1 MPGPLPRTPS
11 GITARA
17 AGRSTAMILALLALA
32 VVASGH
38 AQTRP
43 RTRSIWEREQE
54 RLQTEAVRTARTAA
68 AIVPVIEI
76 GSNWEHA
83 PTRTL
88 EILHAIGADR
98 RFLPSVRVYA
108 RSYERTLLRRA
119 GQHEASTTLLDAL
132 GYVRAWRILGPFD
145 NEGKHGFDTVMPPE
159 TALDQPTDTSAEVE
173 GAERP
178 IHWRTLPDLGDT
190 DTVSFGPFLTPGVD
204 VCAFAETWVELDH
217 PAPLSL
223 WAGASGALRVWWN
236 GTEVLEDGVY
246 RSLDLDRDAAL
257 VDGRAG
263 WNRVLV
269 KVCGA
274 SEGESFV
281 LRIAE
286 PDGTPRAVHA
296 DPSGATLPSPAPV
309 VGWPSHGPAPTTI
322 LAALEAAVTAHPDD
336 ATAHEALARYLGY
349 TGGSDPSEHRVR
361 DLAMRATE
369 LHATA
374 QNLLYAAEQQA
385 TRAERS
391 RFVLAAVALAPND
404 PDVRLAHATLVQGG
418 PSGRSGERALA
429 MLEAIPDT
437 TVAGLQALSARAH
450 LLAAL
455 GMEESAHAIYESLAT
470 RLPGTPWYLRMLVES
485 EESRGHSDRALEL
498 RRQLL
503 ALRAEDA
510 DSRHA
515 LVDDALAR
523 TDRETATRLVQEELA
538 LHPTSTP
545 TMGWAASV
553 YDSLAMESEAVAV
566 LSAATDLDPD
576 EADTRVAL
584 GQLLLR
590 LGRREAAVASL
601 REALALR
608 PQDASTRMLVEQIE
622 PEARPDE
629 AYATAID
636 EILPRRRPDGE
647 WPATILHDIQVRT
660 VHESGLSS
668 TFRQV
673 VTQIH
678 DEEGAR
684 AARSAAIFYEP
695 STQWVDVRAARVY
708 RDGQVLASYRL
719 GQRSLA
725 EPQYR
730 IYYSAREVVV
740 TFPLLEPGDV
750 IELRYRVEDVAARN
764 SFADYFGTI
773 RGLASSIPTVRIE
786 DVFLTPTSRH
796 LYFNTPSIPV
806 THEESTEGATHVER
820 FVATDVPAMHAEPF
834 MPGYA
839 EVAPYLHASTYR
851 TWDEVGR
858 FWWGLAHDQL
868 AGDAALERTV
878 HELVDDAPDLRTKV
892 ARIYAWA
899 TDHVRYVGLEFGI
912 HGHQPYRVTDVVQRG
927 FGDCKD
933 TASLLYTMLTIA
945 GIDARIALVR
955 TTRNGEI
962 GDQPASLAVFD
973 HAIAYVPALDMFLDG
988 TAEHTGI
995 GEVPQM
1001 DQGAL
1006 ALVVGPASVE
1016 LRHIPIGDAN
1026 ASGRR
1031 RELTVTLAPDGSA
1044 ALIATEEL
1052 RGSEATSARGRYDSP
1067 ETRATRLGQTLGAMF
1082 PGFEMGT
1089 ETFDTLGDRELPV
1102 RYTWTGHVAA
1112 MGERDGGSLRIAPST
1127 IGGLTTAWA
1136 PLATRRHTLVLGPGF
1151 HHRERRVI
1159 AAGALTLD
1167 DVPAGGVAESQF
1179 GRVSL
1184 TYTQS
1189 GRTVTS
1195 ETEVVL
1201 LQGRVSTEE
1210 YPAFRA
1216 WCQAADTLLRS
1227 RVTIGGVR

>member
-1 MPGPLPRTPS
+1 MPSCQVR
-11 GITARA
+11 ARLTVLLA
-17 AGRSTAMILALLALA
+17 CTLALTPALH
-32 VVASGH
+32 GH
-38 AQTRP
+38 AQTRA
-43 RTRSIWEREQE
+43 RGGTIWDREQD
-54 RLQTEAVRTARTAA
+54 RLQAEAVRRARSASS
-68 AIVPVIEI
+68 IVPVIEI

-88 EILHAIGADR
+88 AILHAIGADR

-108 RSYERTLLRRA
+108 RSYERVLLRRS

-132 GYVRAWRILGPFD
+132 GYVRAWRMLGPFD
-145 NEGKHGFDTVMPPE
+145 NEGKRGFDTVMPPE
-159 TALDQPTDTSAEVE
+159 TTLDQATDVAAEVE

-190 DTVSFGPFLTPGVD
+190 DTVELGPFLTPGVD
-204 VCAFAETWVELDH
+204 VCAFAETWVELDR
-217 PAPLSL
+217 AGPLSV
-223 WAGASGALRVWWN
+223 WAGASGAVRVWWN
-236 GTEVLEDGVY
+236 GSEVIEDSVY
-246 RSLDLDRDAAL
+246 RTLDIERDAAL

-274 SEGESFV
+274 SGGANFV
-281 LRIAE
+281 LRVAA
-286 PDGTPRAVHA
+286 PDGSPMTVHA
-296 DPSGATLPSPAPV
+296 DPAGATLPAAATAV
-309 VGWPSHGPAPTTI
+309 TSHGTAPMTM
-322 LAALEAAVTAHPDD
+322 LAALEADVTAHPDD
-336 ATAHEALARYLGY
+336 AAAHEALARYLGY

-361 DLAMRATE
+361 DLATRATE

-374 QNLLYAAEQQA
+374 QNLLFAALQQA
-385 TRAERS
+385 TRADRS
-391 RFVLAAVALAPND
+391 RLVLQAVALAPND
-404 PDVRLAHATLVQGG
+404 PDVQLAHATLVRDGAG
-418 PSGRSGERALA
+418 GERALA

-437 TVAGLQALSARAH
+437 TRAGLVALTTRAH
-450 LLAAL
+450 LLGAL
-455 GMEESAHAIYESLAT
+455 GLGESAHAIYESLDA
-470 RLPGTPWYLRMLVES
+470 RVPGTPWYLRMLVES
-485 EESRGHSDRALEL
+485 EEARGHADRALEL
-498 RRQLL
+498 RRRLL
-503 ALRAEDA
+503 ALHVEDA
-510 DSRHA
+510 DSRRA
-515 LVDDALAR
+515 LADDALAR
-523 TDRETATRLVQEELA
+523 SDHALATQLVQDELT
-538 LHPTSTP
+538 LSPTSSA
-545 TMGWAASV
+545 TMSWAASI
-553 YDSLAMESEAVAV
+553 YDALGMESEAVAV

-576 EADTRVAL
+576 EADTRVGL

-590 LGRREAAVASL
+590 LGRRDAALASL

-608 PQDASTRMLVEQIE
+608 PQDANTRMLIEQIE

-636 EILPRRRPDGE
+636 EILTRRRPDGE
-647 WPATILHDIQVRT
+647 WPASILHDLEVRT

-678 DEEGAR
+678 DDEGAR
-684 AARSAAIFYEP
+684 AYRSAAIFYEP
-695 STQWVDVRAARVY
+695 STQWVDVRAARVH
-708 RDGQVLASYRL
+708 RNGQVLSSFRL

-730 IYYSAREVVV
+730 IYYSAREVIV

-764 SFADYFGTI
+764 AFADYFGTI
-773 RGLASSIPTVRIE
+773 RGLAAGIPTVRIE
-786 DVFLTPTSRH
+786 DIFLTPTSRH

-806 THEESTEGATHVER
+806 AHEESTEGTTHVER
-820 FVATDVPAMHAEPF
+820 FVAADVPAMHAEPL

-858 FWWGLAHDQL
+858 FWWGLARDQL
-868 AGDAALERTV
+868 TPDAALERTV

-933 TASLLYTMLTIA
+933 TASLLYAMLRIA

-988 TAEHTGI
+988 TAEHTGL

-1006 ALVVGPASVE
+1006 ALVVGPDSAE
-1016 LRHIPIGDAN
+1016 LRHIPVGGAD

-1031 RELTVTLAPDGSA
+1031 RELTITLGPDGSGD
-1044 ALIATEEL
+1044 LTATEEL
-1052 RGSEATSARGRYDSP
+1052 RGSDATSARGRYDSP
-1067 ETRATRLGQTLGAMF
+1067 ETRATRLGQALGALF
-1082 PGFEMGT
+1082 PGFEIGT
-1089 ETFDTLGDRELPV
+1089 EAFSTLGDREVPV

-1112 MGERDGGSLRIAPST
+1112 MGERDGPSIRIAPST
-1127 IGGLTTAWA
+1127 VGGLTQAWA

-1159 AAGALTLD
+1159 AAGALSIE
-1167 DVPAGGVAESQF
+1167 DVPAGGIAESEF
-1179 GRVSL
+1179 GRLSITFVQ
-1184 TYTQS
+1184 T
-1189 GRTVTS
+1189 GRTVTT
-1195 ETEVVL
+1195 ETEL
-1201 LQGRVSTEE
+1201 LLTQGRVTVED

-1216 WCQAADTLLRS
+1216 WCQAADALLHS
-1227 RVTIGGVR
+1227 RVTFGGVR